1 MSFAA
6 SGAGRYR
13 DPWEIRKFLN
23 SKGTS
28 MSGVAVDIGLSPV
41 IVQQTVKGVRNNR
54 KVLAKLREL
63 GCPVGALSLPEDMK
77 EKAS

>member
-6 SGAGRYR
+6 SGAGRFR
-13 DPWEIRKFLN
+13 NPWAIREFLD
-23 SKGTS
+23 SKGTN
-28 MSGVAVDIGLSPV
+28 MSRVAVEIGLSAV
-41 IVQQTVKGVRNNR
+41 IVQQTVRGVRNNK
-54 KVLAKLREL
+54 KVLAKLKEL